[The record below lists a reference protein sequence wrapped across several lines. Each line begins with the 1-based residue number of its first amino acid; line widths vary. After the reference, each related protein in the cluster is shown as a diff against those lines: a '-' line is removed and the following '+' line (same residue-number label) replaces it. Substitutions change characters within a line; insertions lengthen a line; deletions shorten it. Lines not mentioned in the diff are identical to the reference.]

1 MYVVEDWDKN
11 NIYYGWNKNNKN
23 TKPFYK
29 LRINEALPV
38 IQTRNVKINISIALH
53 WYERV
58 LIKQF

>member
-1 MYVVEDWDKN
+1 MYVVVDWATN
-11 NIYYGWNKNNKN
+11 IIYYGWNKNNN

-38 IQTRNVKINISIALH
+38 VQTRNVKINISIALH